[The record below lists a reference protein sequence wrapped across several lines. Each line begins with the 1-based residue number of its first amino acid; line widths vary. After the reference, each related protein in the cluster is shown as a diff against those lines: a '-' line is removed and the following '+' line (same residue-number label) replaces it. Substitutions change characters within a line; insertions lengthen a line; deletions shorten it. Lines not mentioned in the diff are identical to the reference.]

1 MLKVI
6 QADGVKLGQSE
17 KFSPRQLKDKARAIT
32 TDAQNGVMVWTEAN
46 AELSEM
52 SGGGGTILAAE
63 YIPRTDPRRR
73 LILAAAAEITQR

>member
-52 SGGGGTILAAE
+52 SGGGGGVRYLQQSIVPGRIRADA
-63 YIPRTDPRRR
+63 
-73 LILAAAAEITQR
+73 